1 MDQTPREDLTPAP
14 AAFAVRVSRAD
25 EFRAGSSRLVRAGGQ
40 EIAVFN
46 VDGEYLAID
55 NACPHHGAAL
65 VDGRVVGSSV
75 LCPWHAWHVDL
86 RTGKCFE
93 APYRPA
99 ARFPVEVRGDDVWVL
114 VPDVPHP
121 CAPAPVDV
129 AIRRG
134 VLERPCR
141 RADA

>member
-1 MDQTPREDLTPAP
+1 MDQLPRPRLEDTTIAPAP
-14 AAFAVRVSRAD
+14 AAFAVRVSRVD
-25 EFRAGSSRLVRAGGQ
+25 EFRAGSSRLVRAGGH

-46 VDGEYLAID
+46 VNGEYLAID

-75 LCPWHAWHVDL
+75 LCPWHSWHVDL

-99 ARFPVEVRGDDVWVL
+99 ARFAVEVREGDVWVM
-114 VPDVPHP
+114 VPDAPHP
-121 CAPAPVDV
+121 CAPQPVDV
-129 AIRRG
+129 PIRRG
-134 VLERPCR
+134 VL
-141 RADA
+141 